1 MNNISNLNEQ
11 ERKELSKNIQILWR
25 AKDYWDALDKVRKE
39 GIVNRQ
45 MLQNIQWT
53 AEELKAIERENR
65 EPITHNIM
73 VQMVNNLKGQYLSS
87 KGNPVAVARKQ
98 DSAMEGKMMSLGL
111 EHASEI
117 NDDTEKDLNNFVNL
131 LTYAFAVSRT
141 DFGYISERDKAD
153 AIIENVNFNL
163 MFFTPILDDGNIDK
177 IDMIGQICEDTI
189 DGLIINFAHNK
200 TEADKIKEVYNYQ
213 KDDRKLDRYY
223 SHLDKVW
230 GVTTEQN
237 DSRFQ
242 NMDFFYSEQEER
254 CRYYEI
260 WTKERR
266 FIVRYHDTLNG
277 ETGIS
282 EKTIEEIESINAQR
296 IAQCISAGIDPQEA
310 KLINAK
316 ERYEWIWRV
325 RFLTPSGYCLLEKDS
340 PFVHQSHPY
349 TICSYQCVDGKVHS
363 LLSDVVPLQ
372 RILNKLWMIIMF
384 QIGHAAKGMLVYDKK
399 LLQNSGVSEED
410 FRYAWSTFDQALGL
424 NVPSDKKLS
433 DLVYQFYSQTN
444 ITPMMSLFQQI
455 TQEIQ
460 TIMGVNSAIQGQ
472 TPNSYTPAS
481 RYAQES
487 ANSQL
492 NSKPLLD
499 CYNNYRKKKYNKVAK
514 LLKQYYD
521 EEDWVMVA
529 GKENVQ
535 YKEDVSDLDYD
546 ITITQEITTSNY
558 SITEDDKLFNMTLQ
572 GMIDPQ
578 MYFELSHA
586 GYSKQA
592 LELIKQRQQ
601 EQQQAQMQAMMQQQA
616 MQQQQVP
623 QQETAEQMPEQTQE
637 QPQITPEQEAEFMQ
651 LLQAQAPQQEVAQ
664 EQPQQAPQ
672 ELPEIDENENRALLQ
687 RLLNK

>member
-1 MNNISNLNEQ
+1 MNSISNLNEQ
-11 ERKELSKNIQILWR
+11 AKGELQKNIKILWR
-25 AKDYWDALDKVRKE
+25 AKDYWDALDKVRRE
-39 GIVNRQ
+39 GMINRQ

-53 AEELKAIERENR
+53 AEELQALERENR
-65 EPITHNIM
+65 EPITHNIIM
-73 VQMVNNLKGQYLSS
+73 QMVNNLKGQFLST
-87 KGNPVAVARKQ
+87 KGQPVAVARKQ
-98 DSAMEGKMMSLGL
+98 DSALQGKMMSLGL
-111 EHASEI
+111 EHAMEV

-163 MFFTPILDDGNIDK
+163 MFFTPILDDGNINK

-189 DGLIINFAHNK
+189 DGIIINFAHTK
-200 TEADKIKEVYNYQ
+200 AEADKIKEIYNYQ

-223 SHLDKVW
+223 SHIDKMF
-230 GVTTEQN
+230 GVTNEQN

-242 NMDFFYSEQEER
+242 NMDFFYSDQEER

-266 FIVRYHDTLNG
+266 FIVRYHDTLTG
-277 ETGIS
+277 EIGVS
-282 EKTIEEIESINAQR
+282 EKTLSEIEGINAQR
-296 IAQCISAGIDPQEA
+296 IEQCIGAGIDPQQA
-310 KLINAK
+310 KLIYAK

-340 PFVHQSHPY
+340 PFAHQGHPY
-349 TICSYQCVDGKVHS
+349 TVCTYQCVDGKIHA
-363 LLSDVVPLQ
+363 LLSDIVPLQ
-372 RILNKLWMIIMF
+372 RILNKLWMIIIF
-384 QIGHAAKGMLVYDKK
+384 QIGHAAKGLLVYDKK

-433 DLVYQFYSQTN
+433 DLVYQFYSQTS
-444 ITPMMSLFQQI
+444 ITPVMGLFQQL

-460 TIMGVNSAIQGQ
+460 TIMGVNMAIQGQ
-472 TPNSYTPAS
+472 SPSSSTPAS
-481 RYAQES
+481 RYAQETE
-487 ANSQL
+487 NSML
-492 NSKPLLD
+492 NSRPLLD
-499 CYNNYRKKKYNKVAK
+499 CFANYRKKKYNKVAK

-521 EEDWVMVA
+521 QEDWMLVA
-529 GKENVQ
+529 GRENIQ
-535 YKEDVSDLDYD
+535 YKEDVNDLDYD

-592 LELIKQRQQ
+592 LELIKQRQT
-601 EQQQAQMQAMMQQQA
+601 EQQQQMQAMMLQQASQQGQVPTASEQNQQPSEQNQIPLEQNQIPSEQQQW
-616 MQQQQVP
+616 
-623 QQETAEQMPEQTQE
+623 TAEDEMALQ
-637 QPQITPEQEAEFMQ
+637 Q
-651 LLQAQAPQQEVAQ
+651 LLNQQ
-664 EQPQQAPQ
+664 
-672 ELPEIDENENRALLQ
+672 NY
-687 RLLNK
+687 